1 LSRIETRL
9 KKIIET
15 SRVNELDEPVT
26 IVNLN
31 NDTGLYTFKRNNIE
45 YKLNKDEFDLFIKKL
60 PKEVSI
66 IIDDIPED

>member
-1 LSRIETRL
+1 MSRIETRL

-45 YKLNKDEFDLFIKKL
+45 YKLNKDEFDLFIKNL